1 MGRLL
6 SVGRQSKPAF
16 HFGEHTH
23 NAWEI
28 SYYNHGTGI
37 NTINGVK
44 YRFSKGTVICQP
56 PGLPHS
62 EDSAKGYKN
71 YFFSIDNVDFPADK
85 PIIFKD
91 TVNNDFFNVLHQLY
105 YENLLDGHE
114 KISEALCFVLE
125 EYIRIN
131 INKDEDDAPYVEQLR
146 HTLMSNLSNPDFS
159 VSDEMS
165 KYPLSVNYL
174 RDLFTENVG
183 MSPKQFLQNI
193 RIEQAEKLFRSSSL
207 SVSDVSMMCGF
218 ADPYY
223 FSRFFKKKTG
233 VSPSDY
239 KEGR

>member
-1 MGRLL
+1 
-6 SVGRQSKPAF
+6 
-16 HFGEHTH
+16 
-23 NAWEI
+23 
-28 SYYNHGTGI
+28 
-37 NTINGVK
+37 
-44 YRFSKGTVICQP
+44 
-56 PGLPHS
+56 
-62 EDSAKGYKN
+62 
-71 YFFSIDNVDFPADK
+71 
-85 PIIFKD
+85 
-91 TVNNDFFNVLHQLY
+91 
-105 YENLLDGHE
+105 
-114 KISEALCFVLE
+114 
-125 EYIRIN
+125 
-131 INKDEDDAPYVEQLR
+131 
-146 HTLMSNLSNPDFS
+146 MSNLSNPDFS